1 MSKAKIID
9 KKSVDSILG
18 EKNLL
23 SQLHHS
29 FIVNMIYSFQ
39 DLDYLYLVMDL
50 LPGGNLRYHLCVK
63 RRFNEKQ
70 NKFLIGCILV
80 GLEYIHGQ
88 CILHR
93 DIKPEN
99 LVFDS
104 NGYLRITD
112 FGIAKKYVVNNKKDT
127 SGTVGYLAPEILCNQ
142 NHTYSID
149 YYAVGIIA
157 YELAYGHRPYIG
169 RSKHEVKQLI
179 LTQQAHIDYDE
190 LPNGY
195 QDEAADF
202 INQLI
207 QRKPKNRLGKD
218 SIFEL
223 INHPWLKDFNWE
235 ELKEKK
241 MKAHYIPKQGDNF
254 DKKYC
259 LQSNKLGTETLERYK
274 EITLEPNYGKI
285 FKKFDCDKVPDEL
298 KVPEPKIKAAD
309 SSNNGNGVCNSSNN
323 STVTVSRNIKLKV
336 NNPEVKKGGNNSK
349 TVNQRNNSM
358 GNILLNR
365 NINENINS
373 NSINKE
379 VIKPKFGLNNI
390 LKKESN
396 DINNNIDNN
405 DKEKEKEKE
414 QNKKEEENNLKFI
427 NELKHEIDKKRET
440 KSNFYKNNEIS
451 NTIYNKKIVSTVN
464 DKKKVIRLIDD
475 ESNNNIHDKINNN
488 FSKSNSIGNINININ
503 YNQKNINNNINPN
516 ISIRTK
522 NKSAILDSLFDLSL
536 IEKDKIREKSQEK
549 DDLLISQK
557 LTNLNQFVINNH
569 KQKKLGKNKIL
580 SGSNSS
586 LSLFP
591 NEMFNNFKGN
601 YFKKMI
607 KNKILNK
614 DILRLKNKNI
624 TNNSLLA
631 SNSTQNIF
639 KKSTAEL
646 SSSYLKPSKKHFL
659 KREIFN
665 GTFYPNK
672 SSSTKYFFF
681 PRKSTSSSI
690 AKKMDVGNKRLS
702 SSSSIR
708 SLKNTKNE
716 FKHENASSIFPGM
729 DSIFNPN
736 LSKDSLKNHEKN
748 LPFINISLNKKNL
761 QNFRNNFSYVN
772 KSNIKNFLNG
782 NGYFSERIKDNEIK
796 GISKDSLNN

>member
-323 STVTVSRNIKLKV
+323 STVSVSRNIKLKV

-405 DKEKEKEKE
+405 DKEKEKE
-414 QNKKEEENNLKFI
+414 QNKKEEENNLKFT

-557 LTNLNQFVINNH
+557 LTNLNQFMINNH

-772 KSNIKNFLNG
+772 KSNKKNFLDG

-796 GISKDSLNN
+796 GISKGSLNN

>member
-323 STVTVSRNIKLKV
+323 STVSVSRNIKLKV

-405 DKEKEKEKE
+405 DKEKEKE
-414 QNKKEEENNLKFI
+414 QNKKEEENNLKFT

-716 FKHENASSIFPGM
+716 FQHENVSSIFPGM

-772 KSNIKNFLNG
+772 KSNKKNFLNG
-782 NGYFSERIKDNEIK
+782 NGYFSERIKDNEIN
-796 GISKDSLNN
+796 GISKGSLNN

>member
-323 STVTVSRNIKLKV
+323 STVSVSRNIKLKV

-405 DKEKEKEKE
+405 DKEKEKE
-414 QNKKEEENNLKFI
+414 QNKKEEENNLKFT

-772 KSNIKNFLNG
+772 KSNKKNFLNG

-796 GISKDSLNN
+796 GISKGSLNN